1 MEAADFD
8 AEFDSSSSRGRAR
21 RALASIAASLVAIT
35 AVSLVFLHPILP
47 SFGGTAGAGTADY
60 RVAAVDFID
69 RSTGWVVAVVAS
81 GEYAVMHTSNG
92 GLSWTRQLSLPSG
105 GHAHYLK
112 FFDRSVGLFGL
123 VGTRPLLHLTSD
135 GGRTWLPLPA
145 QKVPG
150 TVLSWSFVDSDHGWM
165 LVNTGRSTS
174 AARLY
179 RTVDGGHLW
188 TGIGATVRSFPPLTV
203 RAFDGGRLRTFT
215 YTTLIDQVAGGPYAQ
230 DQAPNQTRLRTVDN
244 GTTWAPIEPPSTS
257 GAIGYFDASNWWWIG
272 AGLRSTSR
280 DGGVT
285 WSGPSGVGVI
295 GPTPGSLQV
304 LDRNDAWFAGSVGA
318 KPVLVSTNDGA
329 LHWRTVAMPPIEEL
343 PTP

>member
-1 MEAADFD
+1 VYFPPL
-8 AEFDSSSSRGRAR
+8 RGR
-21 RALASIAASLVAIT
+21 
-35 AVSLVFLHPILP
+35 
-47 SFGGTAGAGTADY
+47 
-60 RVAAVDFID
+60 
-69 RSTGWVVAVVAS
+69 TGV
-81 GEYAVMHTSNG
+81 
-92 GLSWTRQLSLPSG
+92 
-105 GHAHYLK
+105 
-112 FFDRSVGLFGL
+112 
-123 VGTRPLLHLTSD
+123 
-135 GGRTWLPLPA
+135 
-145 QKVPG
+145 
-150 TVLSWSFVDSDHGWM
+150 
-165 LVNTGRSTS
+165 
-174 AARLY
+174 
-179 RTVDGGHLW
+179 
-188 TGIGATVRSFPPLTV
+188 GATVRSFPPLTV

-215 YTTLIDQVAGGPYAQ
+215 YSTLIDQVAGGPYAQ